1 MKRVKVL
8 VPVLTAVLLLFP
20 GINVQAARMNLAS
33 GTKKATATFTLKN
46 LQSLEGEVL
55 VKSAPKD
62 GKVTL
67 GTMTADTD
75 PKVTCKVS
83 GHKVFMVGAGDPVT
97 TIIKVE
103 LEFSK
108 DGTYVIELD
117 GGKTDADGKYVDY
130 SSNSKKYLDQIQI
143 VIGGGTA
150 TEDEKDEDDKK
161 DKEEEKKEEKKEDK
175 EEEDKEEKEEST
187 GKKKDS
193 VDYSALEKALED
205 ADKKLNED
213 KEMKDLQTL
222 LNSMNDGTVLLTSND
237 QDKIDE
243 AALEIQQSLQQLEKK
258 EAAEK
263 KGTSMSGKIKLALV
277 LTGVTAVAAFGGAA
291 YYFWKKEKAKPLDY
305 DGAPMV
311 EYDIEEDDE

>member
-1 MKRVKVL
+1 MKRVRVL
-8 VPVLTAVLLLFP
+8 IPVLTAVLLLFP
-20 GINVQAARMNLAS
+20 GINVQAAKMNLAS

-83 GHKVFMVGAGDPVT
+83 GHKVFMVGAGDLVT
-97 TIIKVE
+97 TTIKVE

-143 VIGGGTA
+143 VIGGNTA
-150 TEDEKDEDDKK
+150 TEDEKDEDEKK
-161 DKEEEKKEEKKEDK
+161 DKEEEKKEEK
-175 EEEDKEEKEEST
+175 EEKKEEKEEST

-213 KEMKDLQTL
+213 KEMKDLQAL
-222 LNSMNDGTVLLTSND
+222 LTSMSDGTVLLNSDD
-237 QDKIDE
+237 QQEIDA
-243 AALEIQQSLQQLEKK
+243 AALEIQQSLQQLEEQEAAKKK
-258 EAAEK
+258 E
-263 KGTSMSGKIKLALV
+263 TSLSGKVVLALA
-277 LTGVTAVAAFGGAA
+277 LTGAAAVISFAGAA
-291 YYFWKKEKAKPLDY
+291 YYFWKKEKAKHQDY